1 MSHCLVDV
9 GSLMLPLA
17 RQVLFSKNNFGWEC
31 FFLLGVNFRYQV
43 SILLYNSVFDKL
55 CGWGIYIFMS
65 VRLLCVFLWLSGIIL
80 LLDHSNSKGD
90 SSSLWIF
97 LWQGTLGN
105 SGKVQPNR
113 IPQLLCDCHWVN
125 KRVDPEW
132 KLHEA
137 KINLSVS
144 ITFTLFF
151 SLPSVSTHA
160 SFTLW

>member
-97 LWQGTLGN
+97 LWQSTLGN